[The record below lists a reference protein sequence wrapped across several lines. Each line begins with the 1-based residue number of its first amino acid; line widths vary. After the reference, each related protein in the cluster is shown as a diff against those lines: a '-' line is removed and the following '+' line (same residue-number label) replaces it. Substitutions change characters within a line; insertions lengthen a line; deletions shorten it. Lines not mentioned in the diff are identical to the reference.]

1 MKTINKLDAY
11 SDLISKVKFENENG
25 GKYAYVQLLAYSRE
39 VLTLLRSV
47 KNSERQAEAIEA
59 ISWLLNE
66 YLGAKFSPVHKA
78 IFENKLSEMKQI
90 LCSVRI
96 LVNNPH
102 LYRAEAEKVLHAV
115 AA

>member
-11 SDLISKVKFENENG
+11 SDLISTVKFDNENG
-25 GKYAYVQLLAYSRE
+25 GKYAYVQLLAYCRE

-59 ISWLLNE
+59 VTWLLNE
-66 YLGAKFSPVHKA
+66 YLGSRFSHRHQA
-78 IFENKLSEMKQI
+78 IFENKLTELKQI
-90 LCSVRI
+90 LSSVRI

-102 LYRAEAEKVLHAV
+102 LYRAEAERILHAV

>member
-1 MKTINKLDAY
+1 MKTINKLDNY
-11 SDLISKVKFENENG
+11 SEMISKVKYDNEHG
-25 GKYAYVQLLAYSRE
+25 GQYAYMQMLAYSRE
-39 VLTLLRSV
+39 ILTLLRSV
-47 KNSERQAEAIEA
+47 KNSERQAEAIES

-66 YLGAKFSPVHKA
+66 YLGSKFSPRHRA

-90 LCSVRI
+90 LSSVRI